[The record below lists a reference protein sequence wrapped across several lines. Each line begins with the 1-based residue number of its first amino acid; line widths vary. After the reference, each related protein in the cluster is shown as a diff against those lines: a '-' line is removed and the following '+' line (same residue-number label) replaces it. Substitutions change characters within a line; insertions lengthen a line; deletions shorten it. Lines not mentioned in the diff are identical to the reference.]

1 MAGVGVFFL
10 VQLVYIVR
18 HSRGFVWN
26 RKEAISAVLTF
37 GAVGAIFFY
46 IYPGLVYL
54 PAQFLLA
61 LSGFRVAFLRSVYPL
76 VPDLKERN

>member
-1 MAGVGVFFL
+1 MAGVGVFFT

-46 IYPGLVYL
+46 IYPGLSICRAVSIGIVGL
-54 PAQFLLA
+54 SRGLSA
-61 LSGFRVAFLRSVYPL
+61 LRLSAGA
-76 VPDLKERN
+76 DLKERN